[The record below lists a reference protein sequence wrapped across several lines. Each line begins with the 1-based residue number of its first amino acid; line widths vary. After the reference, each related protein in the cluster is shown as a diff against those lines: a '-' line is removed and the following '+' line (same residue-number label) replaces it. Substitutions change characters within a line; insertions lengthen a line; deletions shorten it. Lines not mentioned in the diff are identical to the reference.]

1 MTPLFKRRLIWPTP
15 ALLLAL
21 IAIAWSISLRAV
33 AVAPAVATPPAVPV
47 TTVAVQ
53 QQDVPVYLAG
63 IGAVTPNATVTV
75 KARVD
80 GQLDSVDFI
89 EGQDVAAG
97 QLLAQ
102 IDPRTLEAQ
111 LQQAQAQKAK
121 DQAQLTNARLD
132 LQRFTSL
139 HRDDAATQQSV
150 DTQRAMVAQLD
161 AAIKNDDASISFAK
175 VQLGFTRITAPL
187 SGRLGARL
195 VDAGNI
201 VHASDATGLVVI
213 NQIDPISVLFTLPE
227 ASVQAINQAVHD
239 QSQPLAV
246 HAFRRDSDKVVG
258 TGKLTLVN
266 NQVDTNTGTVQ
277 LKGTF
282 PNAAHALWPGQY
294 VNIRLVL
301 GQRKGTFTV
310 PAAAVQRSQSGTYAY
325 VVDGDSIARS
335 QPITVAQIQDGI
347 AVIEQGLAAGQRVV
361 VDGQYKLKP
370 GIKVAEASAPP
381 KVDAGGNAVKGRSN

>member
-21 IAIAWSISLRAV
+21 IVVSWSISIRAV
-33 AVAPAVATPPAVPV
+33 AVAPAAVATPAVPV

-80 GQLDSVDFI
+80 GQLDSVDFT

-187 SGRLGARL
+187 AGRLGARL

-239 QSQPLAV
+239 ENQPLAV

-294 VNIRLVL
+294 VNVRLVL
-301 GQRKGTFTV
+301 GQRKGALTV

-325 VVDGDSIARS
+325 VVDAGDIARS
-335 QPITVAQIQDGI
+335 QPITVTQIQDGV
-347 AVIEQGLAAGQRVV
+347 AVIEQGLTAGQRVV

-370 GIKVAEASAPP
+370 GLKVAEASAAP
-381 KVDAGGNAVKGRSN
+381 KADAGGNAVKGRAN